1 MLNGLVPKTRSSLYA
16 RTIGPDMN
24 LLIKA
29 SWLEMVKGGT
39 LSTPN
44 KDRNADTQ
52 KKVALRPLTSRSMSP
67 RQVSSFL
74 IAPVTALL
82 GLPLTAQA
90 GDLQP
95 FTIRNPTPLTI
106 CKVLVGPNIV
116 ADTYAVW
123 VKAFAEANNGNP
135 SALEDPYEIASC
147 KTPPIPNGYKGTY
160 QQVWSF
166 DVGAGIKPGKEETFN
181 WQGKSTIGKGCKLDV
196 IMTINSTDASGT
208 TTSGLYMKNEDFC
221 AGSPHLINPTSSN
234 AKEVP
239 TPN

>member
-1 MLNGLVPKTRSSLYA
+1 M
-16 RTIGPDMN
+16 
-24 LLIKA
+24 
-29 SWLEMVKGGT
+29 
-39 LSTPN
+39 
-44 KDRNADTQ
+44 
-52 KKVALRPLTSRSMSP
+52 
-67 RQVSSFL
+67 
-74 IAPVTALL
+74 
-82 GLPLTAQA
+82 
-90 GDLQP
+90 
-95 FTIRNPTPLTI
+95 
-106 CKVLVGPNIV
+106 

-135 SALEDPYEIASC
+135 SALQDPYEIANC
-147 KTPPIPNGYKGTY
+147 KTPPIPDGYKGTY

-181 WQGKSTIGKGCKLDV
+181 WQGKSTSSKECNLDV

-221 AGSPHLINPTSSN
+221 AGSPHLINPTPSN

>member
-1 MLNGLVPKTRSSLYA
+1 MNFMIEHNCTKFFKYVTPSILNQGKNSDMKKRLMLLPFATKRV
-16 RTIGPDMN
+16 
-24 LLIKA
+24 
-29 SWLEMVKGGT
+29 
-39 LSTPN
+39 
-44 KDRNADTQ
+44 
-52 KKVALRPLTSRSMSP
+52 SP
-67 RQVSSFL
+67 RHVSSFL
-74 IAPVTALL
+74 LAPVATLLSLPPTAL
-82 GLPLTAQA
+82 A

-95 FTIRNPTPLTI
+95 FTIKNSTPLTI

-135 SALEDPYEIASC
+135 NALQDPYEIASC
-147 KTPPIPNGYKGTY
+147 KTPPIPNGYKGSY
-160 QQVWSF
+160 REVWSF

-181 WQGKSTIGKGCKLDV
+181 WQGKSTNGKECKLDM

-221 AGSPHLINPTSSN
+221 ASSPHLINPNPSN
-234 AKEVP
+234 AKELP

>member
-1 MLNGLVPKTRSSLYA
+1 
-16 RTIGPDMN
+16 MN
-24 LLIKA
+24 LPIKSNYLKSYKHVA
-29 SWLEMVKGGT
+29 PSTLYKERNRDVKKKLT
-39 LSTPN
+39 L
-44 KDRNADTQ
+44 
-52 KKVALRPLTSRSMSP
+52 LPLTTGRMGP

-74 IAPVTALL
+74 IAPVTVLL
-82 GLPLTAQA
+82 NLPLTAKA

-95 FTIRNPTPLTI
+95 FTIRNSTPLTI

-135 SALEDPYEIASC
+135 SALQDPYEIANC

-181 WQGKSTIGKGCKLDV
+181 WQGKSTNSKECNLDV

-208 TTSGLYMKNEDFC
+208 TTSGLYMKNEAFC
-221 AGSPHLINPTSSN
+221 AGSPHLINPTPSN

>member
-1 MLNGLVPKTRSSLYA
+1 
-16 RTIGPDMN
+16 MN
-24 LLIKA
+24 LPIKSNYLKSYKRVA
-29 SWLEMVKGGT
+29 PSTLYKERNRDVKKKLT
-39 LSTPN
+39 L
-44 KDRNADTQ
+44 
-52 KKVALRPLTSRSMSP
+52 LPLTTGRMGP

-74 IAPVTALL
+74 IAPVTVLL
-82 GLPLTAQA
+82 NLPLTAKA

-95 FTIRNPTPLTI
+95 FTIRNSTPLTI

-135 SALEDPYEIASC
+135 SALQDPYEIANC

-181 WQGKSTIGKGCKLDV
+181 WQGKSTNSKECNLDV

-208 TTSGLYMKNEDFC
+208 TTSGLYMKNEAFC
-221 AGSPHLINPTSSN
+221 AGSPHLINPTPSN

>member
-1 MLNGLVPKTRSSLYA
+1 MKLPIKSNYLKSFKHVAPSALDKERNRDVKKKLT
-16 RTIGPDMN
+16 
-24 LLIKA
+24 LL
-29 SWLEMVKGGT
+29 
-39 LSTPN
+39 
-44 KDRNADTQ
+44 
-52 KKVALRPLTSRSMSP
+52 PLATGCMGP

-74 IAPVTALL
+74 IAPVTVLL
-82 GLPLTAQA
+82 NLPLTAKA

-95 FTIRNPTPLTI
+95 FTIRNSTPLTI
-106 CKVLVGPNIV
+106 CKILVGPNIV

-135 SALEDPYEIASC
+135 SALQDPYEIANC
-147 KTPPIPNGYKGTY
+147 KTPPIPDGYKGTY

-181 WQGKSTIGKGCKLDV
+181 WQGKSTNSKECNLDV
-196 IMTINSTDASGT
+196 IMTINLTDASGT
-208 TTSGLYMKNEDFC
+208 TTSGLYMKNEAFC
-221 AGSPHLINPTSSN
+221 AGSPHLINPTPSN